1 MRPPLLVD
9 LLDPCPGQT
18 QGGDRAGILTILS
31 TLAVLRF
38 RVDDDLD
45 DDFDED
51 EDFDQDDDESDQEDD
66 ESEDGDDPDDD
77 VETWQVGAEMP
88 LKVSLRL
95 TSGIELPR
103 LAPIS
108 QLS

>member
-1 MRPPLLVD
+1 
-9 LLDPCPGQT
+9 
-18 QGGDRAGILTILS
+18 LTILS